1 MFTILTPEITFLL
14 CYFESGVFVVREI
27 ALVTI
32 KATIRRQTAQKDNEQ
47 KLLFSLKM
55 TLS

>member
-14 CYFESGVFVVREI
+14 CYFESGVFVVREM
-27 ALVTI
+27 ALVAI
-32 KATIRRQTAQKDNEQ
+32 KTTIRRQTAQKDNEQ
-47 KLLFSLKM
+47 KLFSLKT